1 MTGQNSTETPSAKG
15 AFVEPTNEPSFLGLA
30 AKIFWGSAPARTVA
44 IMSCFPGEGATFVA
58 EALAS
63 FLTQGNATVSLISA
77 EEFLSSK
84 LDRSNAEYPEFAAS
98 RQGKATVE
106 EIVLVDCPALY
117 LSPAAIRVSPL
128 VDGVLLVIE
137 DGERSKAELQ
147 RAVSMIE
154 GAESRVLGAILNKRR
169 YLLPGWL
176 YSLLS

>member
-15 AFVEPTNEPSFLGLA
+15 VFVEPTNEPSFLGLA

-44 IMSCFPGEGATFVA
+44 IMSCFPREGTTYVTETLATF
-58 EALAS
+58 LS
-63 FLTQGNATVSLISA
+63 QGNAAVSLISA

-84 LDRSNAEYPEFAAS
+84 FDRSNAEYPEFVASSPGRTAAD
-98 RQGKATVE
+98 

-117 LSPAAIRVSPL
+117 FSPSAIRVSPL

-154 GAESRVLGAILNKRR
+154 GAEGRVLGAILNKRR
-169 YLLPGWL
+169 YLLPDWL